1 MTNELL
7 DVVFEGG
14 GARGLA
20 LTGAVAELETRSFA
34 FGRLVGTSAGA
45 ITATLIAAGY
55 RGKALRDVGLERLPS
70 GASRMTTF
78 LEEPGRFSEADILHS
93 TLGGVIAEVLDPFLP
108 AALERPIEVGT
119 LRAMLHFPPFA
130 RLFNLVEHGGLYSA
144 DGFLAWLDQCLD
156 ARAPGTSELT
166 LARFHAAT
174 GFDLSLVA
182 SDTTATRML
191 VLNHRTAPELPLRW
205 AVRMSMSIPFVWPEV
220 VWDAS
225 WGNYLGRSITGH
237 VILDGGLISNFALRL
252 LVSDA
257 PWITEIM
264 GGPPDPQRCILGLAL
279 DESLP
284 VDPGK
289 VRKAPKSLQEKTIGR
304 IERVFD
310 TATGGNDT
318 TEQDVYQRLVCR
330 LPTGGYGTLEF
341 DMSVPQIERLMDAGA
356 QAVDAW
362 LATRHGVLHRVHEA
376 RALMSTDFGRTL
388 LWGSAD
394 EPAKVAAE

>member
-1 MTNELL
+1 MTNERL

-14 GARGLA
+14 GAKGLA
-20 LTGAVAELETRSFA
+20 LTGAVAELERRSYD

-78 LEEPGRFSEADILHS
+78 LEQPGHVGNDDILHS
-93 TLGGVIAEVLDPFLP
+93 LLGGAIAEVLDPFLP
-108 AALERPIEVGT
+108 QVLERPIEIGT
-119 LRAMLHFPPFA
+119 LRTLLLLPPFA

-144 DGFLAWLDQCLD
+144 RGFLAWLDECLD
-156 ARAPGTSELT
+156 ARAPGTSQLS
-166 LARFHAAT
+166 LARFHEQT
-174 GFDLSLVA
+174 GFDLNLVA

-225 WGNYLGRSITGH
+225 WGTYLGHSIAGH

-257 PWITEIM
+257 PWITAIM
-264 GGPPDPQRCILGLAL
+264 GGPPDPDRCILGLAL
-279 DESLP
+279 DETLE
-284 VDPGK
+284 VDPHK
-289 VRKAPKSLQEKTIGR
+289 RRPAPTTLSQKTIGR

-318 TEQDVYQRLVCR
+318 TEQDVYQSLVCR

-341 DMSVPQIERLMDAGA
+341 DMSVAEIERLMDSAA
-356 QAVDAW
+356 HAVDAW
-362 LATRHGVLHRVHEA
+362 LETRHGVLHRVHEA
-376 RALMSTDFGRTL
+376 RARMSADFGRTL
-388 LWGSAD
+388 LAQRA
-394 EPAKVAAE
+394 EELPKLAAE